1 MGCLPLFLRLTW
13 MAFGNLALFLCA
25 ALVAHGTAPV
35 MMDILYFL
43 VAVGIIVVRYVDI
56 TRFEGQTSEGA
67 PATLAHWRRYAVW
80 TAVVST
86 GIWVLARIADAYNW
100 F

>member
-25 ALVAHGTAPV
+25 ALVAQGTVPV
-35 MMDILYFL
+35 LMDIIFFV
-43 VAVGIIVVRYVDI
+43 VAIGIIVVRYLDI
-56 TRFEGQTSEGA
+56 TRFKGRTAEDA
-67 PATLAHWRRYAVW
+67 PATLADWRRYAIW
-80 TAVVST
+80 TAVISLGV
-86 GIWVLARIADAYNW
+86 WALARVAYFYRW